1 MIHTFQESCE
11 PNADSS
17 LANVQTTDTSRGLN
31 ERGGWTRYYTP
42 QGVEYEYN
50 CITGESWWVND
61 EQYVQ
66 GGRLD
71 EAEWSGNTST
81 PQGTHE
87 TEEWVQYHTPEGVEY
102 EYNSITGESRWVI
115 HQQQHVHEQHPHRED
130 EGRNSNPYSMQ
141 STCRSSCYSF
151 LPPQPFQA
159 GARGSYYSPGNRAFF
174 EPYQLLSSTQSQQ
187 HDIDYGSGGIE
198 GGEDEKEVWFTLR
211 RKHGN
216 SVGGERAPLTSL
228 LTSQLSRLSR
238 WTMPRE
244 ETRRTNNSD
253 DDDDERPTTES
264 LLSQLSSW
272 ALFPERTGSS
282 EDDCEDEPGT
292 DSSFISLL
300 MTWVSSWE
308 IASNCDNLRTALMP
322 PFLSPALIKEMIP
335 RRLLMAPKSNT
346 EENNDGSNS
355 SEWLSEVQ
363 NNLA

>member
-1 MIHTFQESCE
+1 MIHAFQESWE
-11 PNADSS
+11 PNADSG
-17 LANVQTTDTSRGLN
+17 LANVQTTDKSRGLN
-31 ERGGWTRYYTP
+31 ENGGWTRCYTP

-50 CITGESWWVND
+50 CITGESRWVID

-66 GGRLD
+66 GGKLD

-87 TEEWVQYHTPEGVEY
+87 TKEWVQYRTPEGTEY
-102 EYNSITGESRWVI
+102 ECNSITGESRWVI
-115 HQQQHVHEQHPHRED
+115 HQHQHVHEQHPLRED

-141 STCRSSCYSF
+141 SSGRSSCHSF
-151 LPPQPFQA
+151 SPLQPFQA

-198 GGEDEKEVWFTLR
+198 GGEEEKEVWLTLR
-211 RKHGN
+211 RKRGN
-216 SVGGERAPLTSL
+216 NVGGGRASFTSL
-228 LTSQLSRLSR
+228 FTSQLSRLSR

-244 ETRRTNNSD
+244 ETRRTNNNY

-264 LLSQLSSW
+264 LLSQLASW
-272 ALFPERTGSS
+272 ALFPEQTGSS
-282 EDDCEDEPGT
+282 EDDCEDGPDT
-292 DSSFISLL
+292 DSSFISQL
-300 MTWVSSWE
+300 MTWVSSWQ

-322 PFLSPALIKEMIP
+322 LLLSPALIREMIP
-335 RRLLMAPKSNT
+335 RRSLMVPKSNS
-346 EENNDGSNS
+346 EESNDGDNS

-363 NNLA
+363 IA